1 MMQNI
6 RCKNCYKLLARAS
19 FHHIEI
25 KCPRCKT
32 LNQITRAI
40 EHPTHMRSYDRGD
53 RNPAPTST
61 YTGTHKGLSD

>member
-25 KCPRCKT
+25 KCPRCKS

-40 EHPTHMRSYDRGD
+40 EPPTHMRSYDRGD
-53 RNPAPTST
+53 RNPAQNSP
-61 YTGTHKGLSD
+61 YPRIH